1 MNTKTVWL
9 QEMKWPEVKEHLAAS
24 KRIILPVG
32 STEQH
37 GSWLPLGS
45 DTLVAI
51 TLAEEAARQAG
62 VLVAPPLWFGW
73 SPHHMAMPGTIT
85 IRAEILGEI
94 LYDEIS
100 SLARHGFESFVVL
113 NGHRL
118 VNIPWMQIA
127 AERAQRQLGVK
138 VVIFDPAYMS
148 KEIVD
153 RLGCGPAGHAEEIE
167 GSHMLYRYPDLVDQ
181 SQARDYVPENHGLYR
196 VDPRDPHDTLCYV
209 PGTEEAVREIGAV
222 SGGCVGSP
230 TRASRD
236 TGKIYHEHLVSRLVQ
251 VLQKLEGTT

>member
-1 MNTKTVWL
+1 MTPRTVWL
-9 QEMKWPEVKEHLAAS
+9 YEMKWPEIKEHLATDR
-24 KRIILPVG
+24 RIIIPVG

-37 GSWLPLGS
+37 GHWLPVGS

-51 TLAEEAARQAG
+51 TLAEDAARQTG

-85 IRAEILGEI
+85 VRPEVLIEI
-94 LYDEIS
+94 LYDEIC
-100 SLARHGFESFVVL
+100 SLAKHSFESFLVL

-127 AERAQRQLGVK
+127 AERAQRQLAAR

-153 RLGCGPAGHAEEIE
+153 ELGCGPAGHAEEIE
-167 GSHMLYRYPDLVDQ
+167 GSHMMYRYPELVDPSKAQ
-181 SQARDYVPENHGLYR
+181 DYAPEQAHLYR
-196 VDPRDPHDTLCYV
+196 VDPRDSGDTLCYV
-209 PGTEEAVREIGAV
+209 PGTREKMRQVGEI

-230 TRASRD
+230 TRASHEL
-236 TGKIYHEHLVSRLVQ
+236 GKTYHEHLVSRLVQ
-251 VLQKLEGTT
+251 VLEKLNT